1 MKSVHIRCVCVCV
14 VIYIIIIS
22 IVVILISS
30 GNTILGVVLLLLW
43 LLLSRKFASVARD
56 THPVRAQGVGEDTMG
71 LRCVTTALHTKTIC
85 SFDRFQTQ

>member
-30 GNTILGVVLLLLW
+30 GNTILGVVLLLW